1 MSEYNR
7 AKTIKTFVEKI
18 ATGQLE
24 FSELRDTLEKQGLKT
39 DEINIVVGQVDKRS
53 TRAAQM
59 KEVNANGKNLF
70 YGGLVLAGA
79 GLLFT
84 IATFLGLIYL
94 KGYGILA
101 YGPIAGGLITAMIGK
116 SQMKRI

>member
-7 AKTIKTFVEKI
+7 IETIKTFVEKV
-18 ATGQLE
+18 ASGQME
-24 FSELRDTLEKQGLKT
+24 FSELRKTLENQGLQT
-39 DEINIVVGQVDKRS
+39 DEINIVVGQVDKRAA
-53 TRAAQM
+53 RAAQM
-59 KEVNANGKNLF
+59 KEVNANGKNIF

-79 GLLFT
+79 GLIFT
-84 IATFLGLIYL
+84 IGTFTGLIDL

-116 SQMKRI
+116 SQLKRK